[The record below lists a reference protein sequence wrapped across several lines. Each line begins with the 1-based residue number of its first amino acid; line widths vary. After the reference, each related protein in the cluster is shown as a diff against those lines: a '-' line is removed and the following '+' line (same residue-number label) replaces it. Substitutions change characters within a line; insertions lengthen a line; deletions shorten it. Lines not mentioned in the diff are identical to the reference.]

1 METSRLETFA
11 DGVFAIAATLLI
23 IDVSVRA
30 EGDRLGHAVLHAWPQ
45 YAAYGVSFITIGIMW
60 INHHDCMRQIGA
72 IDRTFMVINLFLL
85 MCIAFVPFPT
95 NLIAEHFHDGGLR
108 AAALTY
114 GITLVATAICFN
126 AFWFYPHAAPPARR
140 RGRRPARDHRD
151 LARLPARRPDLRRGD
166 APRALEPEGRR
177 DLVRG
182 DRGLLRALELR
193 LRARRAAADLSAF
206 GRVRV
211 VPAPRRAGEQP
222 EQERRHD
229 RQEAVDQNG
238 GDDVGVV
245 AAEADQRTGEADL
258 DDPDPA
264 RCDRQRAEQADERP
278 GRERLDEADLRR
290 R

>member
-72 IDRTFMVINLFLL
+72 TDRTFMVINLFLL

-126 AFWFYPHAAPPARR
+126 AFWFYPTRH
-140 RGRRPARDHRD
+140 
-151 LARLPARRPDLRRGD
+151 
-166 APRALEPEGRR
+166 
-177 DLVRG
+177 
-182 DRGLLRALELR
+182 RGLVAEDADPRVITGISRAFLPGVPIYGAATL
-193 LRARRAAADLSAF
+193 LAVWSPKGAVILFAAITVFYVLSSSVFAR
-206 GRVRV
+206 
-211 VPAPRRAGEQP
+211 GEPQP
-222 EQERRHD
+222 I
-229 RQEAVDQNG
+229 
-238 GDDVGVV
+238 
-245 AAEADQRTGEADL
+245 
-258 DDPDPA
+258 
-264 RCDRQRAEQADERP
+264 
-278 GRERLDEADLRR
+278 
-290 R
+290 